1 MPLIPSH
8 IVKFTPITPIEIV
21 SCTCG
26 GLLGLLTGSSSRV
39 STYLHIAV
47 ANPVQRGAD
56 LAEEYKMMA
65 DGRCPTSPELT
76 ELVKAPLKVYS
87 GSSNVTIALRLL
99 IYVGIVPSLLVNVAF
114 KGACWN
120 QMYPRLSILYI

>member
-1 MPLIPSH
+1 M
-8 IVKFTPITPIEIV
+8 
-21 SCTCG
+21 
-26 GLLGLLTGSSSRV
+26 
-39 STYLHIAV
+39 

-87 GSSNVTIALRLL
+87 GSSNGTIALRLL
-99 IYVGIVPSLLVNVAF
+99 PHEGILPSLLANATF
-114 KGACWN
+114 TGACWN
-120 QMYPRLSILYI
+120 LMYTRLCCMF

>member
-1 MPLIPSH
+1 MYMRGRPRAADW
-8 IVKFTPITPIEIV
+8 PIEPGEYI
-21 SCTCG
+21 
-26 GLLGLLTGSSSRV
+26 
-39 STYLHIAV
+39 LHIAV
-47 ANPVQRGAD
+47 ASLVQRGAD

-99 IYVGIVPSLLVNVAF
+99 PHVGIVPSLVT
-114 KGACWN
+114 C
-120 QMYPRLSILYI
+120 